1 MCIIMKYCTAYTQHR
16 TLNAVLLFSLTNI
29 NKWNRSAHKW
39 NLKLGTDQMKLGTGK
54 NAHPRIYVHQHF
66 STTGKSLEP
75 QIERYFRWM
84 MNFAHFLFFVFFFHF
99 FFRSE
104 LLINVICCIG
114 WALSEC
120 VNYIEKVCYVHWIHY
135 ENSLNRT
142 ITICMHFIKNNQ
154 QIDHDQRQ

>member
-39 NLKLGTDQMKLGTGK
+39 NLKLGTDQMLEKMHILEYMYTNTLVRQGNRWNLKLRGISVGWWIL
-54 NAHPRIYVHQHF
+54 HI
-66 STTGKSLEP
+66 
-75 QIERYFRWM
+75 
-84 MNFAHFLFFVFFFHF
+84 FFFHF

-104 LLINVICCIG
+104 LLTNVICCIG